1 MGAVVLSGGLLLL
14 VRRGRD
20 PQRGLWSI
28 PGGKLEHG
36 ETLAEAVEREVLE
49 ETGLT
54 VRCGRFIGF
63 AELIGPRHHFV
74 VLDFWASPP
83 EHSEADSG
91 VGQQTTGASP
101 HSAVQSAPKLTA
113 GGDAS
118 DAIWTGAEQLDRLP
132 LVDGLGAFLRGHG
145 VLSRLS

>member
-1 MGAVVLSGGLLLL
+1 M
-14 VRRGRD
+14 
-20 PQRGLWSI
+20 
-28 PGGKLEHG
+28 EHG
-36 ETLAEAVEREVLE
+36 ETLAEALEREVLE
-49 ETGLT
+49 ETGLP

-63 AELIGPRHHFV
+63 AELIGPLHHFV
-74 VLDFWASPP
+74 VLDFWASSP
-83 EHSEADSG
+83 EKSEPDSSAA
-91 VGQQTTGASP
+91 QQATGAP
-101 HSAVQSAPKLTA
+101 HNRSVPSAPKLTA